1 MSTRPKKPARPA
13 SRARPLL
20 VKGWLWLGVAALV
33 LVVACFVFLLAK
45 PPHFNQ
51 AASGISGSG
60 PSAPIVED
68 ERRVFAQYAGSESCR
83 SCHAE
88 AYESWAISNHGL
100 AERRVEPQLDQAAF
114 VPASSFRHA
123 TQSTSSRFD
132 GTNYLITC
140 VGLSRTN
147 ETHRVVRVI
156 GNDPLRQYLA
166 AFPGGR
172 LQTLEAA
179 FDPRKNEWFNV
190 YGEEDRLPG
199 DWGHWTGRGMNWNS
213 MCASCHN
220 TRLRKNYRPASDS
233 YATTMAEM
241 SVGCE
246 ACHGPL
252 KAHVDWQ
259 HQHGQEGR
267 RDPTPPKPS
276 RRQVMDACGFCHARR
291 SELTGDFKPGDS
303 FFDHQGLVVV
313 DHSAGFYPDGQVR
326 DEDYEFAPFLGSR
339 MATNGVTC
347 VDCHNPHSAK
357 PILPGNWLCLRC
369 HDGTRTNAPVINPV
383 EHAHHKV
390 FGYGPG
396 GERTDFDLMAYSPR
410 AIKET
415 GGECVNCHMPTTRF
429 MQRHPRHDHGLT
441 IPDPLLTKE
450 QGIPNAC
457 TRCHSDKDAEWALAA
472 CVKWYGAKMDRP
484 TRRRAQWI
492 AHARANDSAAR
503 LPLVQMLLGPEN
515 PYWQAVG
522 AGLLAPWIADTT
534 VSNALLK
541 SLEHPHPLV
550 RDCAARALEPLVEQ
564 PGSAVTRALRRLL
577 DDPVR
582 SVRVSAAWAL
592 RGSLEADVAP
602 ARELRHYMDL
612 NADQPTGQ
620 MQLAAFELARGR
632 PQEAIAH
639 YEKAILWD
647 PNAAAIHHDVAVV
660 LSQVGRNS
668 EAIEH
673 LKTACRLEPKE
684 AEFQFKLGLA
694 WNEAGRMD
702 QTTAALEAAIHLD
715 PRHSAAWYNLGLA
728 RNQLGQPEA
737 ALDALTRAASIEPND
752 ARIPYAQA
760 TILAQLGRSAEAVA
774 AARRALA
781 VQPDFP
787 AAQDLLKQ
795 LR

>member
-1 MSTRPKKPARPA
+1 MRTRGK
-13 SRARPLL
+13 
-20 VKGWLWLGVAALV
+20 VWLAVVALV
-33 LVVACFVFLLAK
+33 SMVAGIALFWSK
-45 PPHFNQ
+45 PPYSRLALPGVHG
-51 AASGISGSG
+51 SRPSGSV
-60 PSAPIVED
+60 VED
-68 ERRVFAQYAGSESCR
+68 ERRIFAQYAGSATCR
-83 SCHAE
+83 SCHSE
-88 AYESWAISNHGL
+88 AYESWAVSNHGL
-100 AERRVEPQLDQAAF
+100 AERRVEPRLDQTAF
-114 VPASSFRHA
+114 VPPSSFKHGSQR
-123 TQSTSSRFD
+123 TSSRLD
-132 GTNYLITC
+132 STNYLITC
-140 VGLSRTN
+140 VGLSGTN
-147 ETHRVVRVI
+147 ETHSVVRVI
-156 GNDPLRQYLA
+156 GNDPLRQFLV

-179 FDPRKNEWFNV
+179 FDPRASQWFNV
-190 YGEEDRLPG
+190 FGEEDRQPG
-199 DWGHWTGRGMNWNS
+199 DWGHWAGRGMNWNS

-220 TRLRKNYRPASDS
+220 TRLRKNYRAASDS
-233 YATTMAEM
+233 YATTMAEL

-252 KAHVDWQ
+252 RAHVDWQ

-267 RDPTPPKPS
+267 RDPTLPKLSP
-276 RRQVMDACGFCHARR
+276 RQVMDSCGFCHARR

-303 FFDHQGLVVV
+303 FFDHHGLVVV

-347 VDCHNPHSAK
+347 VDCHNSHSAK
-357 PILPGNWLCLRC
+357 PKLPGNWLCLRC
-369 HDGTRTNAPVINPV
+369 HDGGYTNAPVINPV
-383 EHAHHKV
+383 DHAHHRV

-396 GERTDFDLMAYSPR
+396 GERTNFDLMAYDPR
-410 AIKET
+410 AVRET

-429 MQRHPRHDHGLT
+429 MQRHPRHDHGMT

-450 QGIPNAC
+450 HGIPNAC
-457 TRCHSDKDAEWALAA
+457 NRCHADKDPEWALAA

-492 AHARANDSAAR
+492 ARARTNDSAAR

-534 VSNALLK
+534 VSNALQK

-550 RDCAARALEPLVEQ
+550 RDCATRALDPLVEQ
-564 PGSAVTRALRRLL
+564 PSPAVAQAVRRLL

-582 SVRVSAAWAL
+582 SVRVSAAWVL
-592 RGSLEADVAP
+592 RGSLEADGAP
-602 ARELRHYMDL
+602 VRELQHYMDL

-620 MQLAAFELARGR
+620 MQLAGFQLAKGR
-632 PQEAIAH
+632 LPEAIAC
-639 YEKAILWD
+639 YERAISWD

-660 LSQVGRNS
+660 LSQVGRNE

-694 WNEAGRMD
+694 WNEAGRVD
-702 QTTAALEAAIHLD
+702 QTAAALEQAVHLD
-715 PRHSAAWYNLGLA
+715 SRHSAAWYNLGLA
-728 RNQLGQPEA
+728 RNQLGQSEA
-737 ALDALTRAASIEPND
+737 ALDALIRAASVEPND

-787 AAQDLLKQ
+787 GARELLDQ